1 MTETSSAN
9 FELAIVLPLGV
20 AANQLLKVEADLRLL
35 NAKTTRHP
43 ARRESAGLESQLAA
57 RLEKINETLE
67 TIRALVAD
75 IEADL
80 QPNAASPA
88 TRPPREDRDD

>member
-1 MTETSSAN
+1 MTETSAAN

-35 NAKTTRHP
+35 NAKTTLYL
-43 ARRESAGLESQLAA
+43 ARRESAGLGSQVAA
-57 RLEKINETLE
+57 HLEKIDATLD
-67 TIRALVAD
+67 TIRALLAD

-80 QPNAASPA
+80 QPKAASPA
-88 TRPPREDRDD
+88 TRPPSEHRDD